1 MNFLSFLPK
10 GATIKQLI
18 IVGPYPSY
26 EYISKLIGKNGIS
39 KENLFLIV
47 DDAWDIDAFKSNGY
61 KIRQVCAEETGG
73 LVHTKMYYV
82 HYKMNGENGVR
93 KMLVTGSANASQNGM
108 QKNAEL
114 LSFYRKKLFCNNKVV
129 CNGKKIDLLD
139 QYFEKLKNGKT
150 TKSLL
155 LKMADVT
162 DGTMLYL
169 PAIRHYENNEDFYSW
184 IRSGMLCYKYDQ
196 DGNFG
201 HYEID
206 LKEPLPTGLN
216 FSNTIFRGLNKKEL
230 KKIRIPYL
238 DNISWSNKGNI
249 QIKSYGIETCYG
261 YWISKKCY
269 EECSDS
275 IFTKKLKR
283 TLEEYVSDKQ
293 KNIHQLAA
301 NIVEG
306 IRDFKKK
313 NKSKK
318 DDLDVCFSRINLKF
332 IKEGLKSKID
342 RDLKKARDKVF
353 AARYESG
360 FAVNKMPRL
369 DDDEFDEFINSFF
382 EFCKM
387 KGSYRCKNK
396 FSKRLKQ
403 LVVDL
408 DENYDDMSDDELKQ
422 WVISNWRE
430 EFYEDDEENT
440 TMYGDYLKNYY
451 NEADDN

>member
-47 DDAWDIDAFKSNGY
+47 DDAWDIGEFKLNGY
-61 KIRQVCAEETGG
+61 KFRQVCAEETGG
-73 LVHTKMYYV
+73 LVHAKMYYV
-82 HYKMNGENGVR
+82 HYKMKGENGVR

-139 QYFEKLKNGKT
+139 QYFEKLKNGET

-169 PAIRHYENNEDFYSW
+169 PAIRHYEKNEDFYSW
-184 IRSGMLCYKYDQ
+184 TRSGWLCYKYDR

-206 LKEPLPTGLN
+206 LKKPLPTGLD
-216 FSNTIFRGLNKKEL
+216 FTNTIFQSINKKEL

-238 DNISWSNKGNI
+238 DNISWSNKGKV
-249 QIKSYGIETCYG
+249 QIKSYGVETCYG

-269 EECSDS
+269 EECRDS

-283 TLEEYVSDKQ
+283 TLEECVSDKQ
-293 KNIHQLAA
+293 KKLPQLAA
-301 NIVEG
+301 KIVEG

-313 NKSKK
+313 NKSREN
-318 DDLDVCFSRINLKF
+318 DLDDCFSRINLKS
-332 IKEGLKSKID
+332 IKEGLESKINL
-342 RDLKKARDKVF
+342 DLKKARDKVF
-353 AARYESG
+353 AQRYESG

-369 DDDEFDEFINSFF
+369 DDNEFDEFINSFF

-387 KGSYRCKNK
+387 KGSYKCRNK

-403 LVVDL
+403 FVEQLNED
-408 DENYDDMSDDELKQ
+408 YDNMSDSELKQ
-422 WVISNWRE
+422 LVISNWGE
-430 EFYEDDEENT
+430 EFDEENSNT
-440 TMYGDYLKNYY
+440 CGDYLKNYY